1 MLRNLSPRAKAAIWA
16 GVSAVSLFI
25 LLADLSGLIGNG
37 TYVLTPW
44 LLNQMLRFIRVSSPL
59 WVVVFPSWVLLL
71 AVIAVLLVGWIN
83 SKRRV
88 RRLSNAINHLN
99 NLDDTLVNCAPQLL
113 FPKKSGYGLE
123 VKVRSIVKRLLKQAT
138 EAFPRDVHRA
148 VFFRPEG
155 KYLKLWEECGGIDTD
170 SRKRKKFYIGEEQR
184 PGMKRGVA
192 GEAFHKLSVIV
203 VHIKDYK
210 GSWKSDNEE
219 VYICFDERVEAGRS
233 IYPQ

>member
-25 LLADLSGLIGNG
+25 LLAALSGLIGNG
-37 TYVLTPW
+37 TYALTPW

-123 VKVRSIVKRLLKQAT
+123 DEVRSIVKRLLKQAT

-170 SRKRKKFYIGEEQR
+170 SRKRKK
-184 PGMKRGVA
+184 V
-192 GEAFHKLSVIV
+192 
-203 VHIKDYK
+203 
-210 GSWKSDNEE
+210 
-219 VYICFDERVEAGRS
+219 
-233 IYPQ
+233 